1 MTGISCASVRGA
13 MRIQNV
19 FTVAKLMA
27 LFIVIVLGLAELFA
41 GSFLV
46 AVKILVRKIILK
58 YEKLPGKTENL
69 TFTPYSEDAPLNI
82 GKLSLAFYSGRF

>member
-1 MTGISCASVRGA
+1 
-13 MRIQNV
+13 MRVQNV

-41 GSFLV
+41 GFVFQISL
-46 AVKILVRKIILK
+46 LTGGQRKVIFTFYFNLS
-58 YEKLPGKTENL
+58 GKTENL

-82 GKLSLAFYSGRF
+82 GKLSLAFYSGR